1 VTSEQVTLTLPSE
14 EEFQRVAHLVL
25 GGLAA
30 RLDVTVES
38 LEDLE
43 LALDELL
50 EVCAD
55 GRDVTVSVTIDGGDV
70 LRTAVGPFPAG
81 ALDDLSR
88 DDAALGLR
96 RVLETVCDSFEVE
109 ERDDGEW
116 VELVKR
122 VDKART
128 A

>member
-1 VTSEQVTLTLPSE
+1 MSPDQITLTIPSE

-50 EVCAD
+50 EIRAD
-55 GRDVTVSVTIDGGDV
+55 GEVTVSVAIDRNDI
-70 LRTAVGPFPAG
+70 LRTGVGPFPVG
-81 ALDDLSR
+81 ALDDLRR
-88 DDAALGLR
+88 DDAALSLR
-96 RVLETVCDSFEVE
+96 RILETVCDSFEVE

-122 VDKART
+122 VDKAQKR
-128 A
+128 